1 MGRAYRRALHRQ
13 SNATDRLDWI
23 VSLSRKN
30 KGTATV
36 IQLFHPG
43 YAGNRKE
50 KKQREGMCEYT
61 HTHTHTVL
69 RYYDTKNVSRQD
81 AR

>member
-23 VSLSRKN
+23 VSLRRKN

-50 KKQREGMCEYT
+50 TEQREGMCEYT
-61 HTHTHTVL
+61 HTYYAQVL
-69 RYYDTKNVSRQD
+69 
-81 AR
+81 